1 MRIQVTRLALLADN
15 EPRYLNPHPYT
26 VHLLL
31 ISPQFLRTLAAQSD
45 ALNADR
51 IELTNQYR
59 FQDPKIPQIAQ
70 WLANEVGIVLSA

>member
-1 MRIQVTRLALLADN
+1 
-15 EPRYLNPHPYT
+15 
-26 VHLLL
+26 LLL

-59 FQDPKIPQIAQ
+59 FQDPKIPQIA
-70 WLANEVGIVLSA
+70 